1 MSKQLV
7 NLIGAAATVAIL
19 ALGVVAIALPLVSSA
34 GATWSSADE
43 VAAQNRTQQA
53 LLDTLTAQSKD
64 MTSLDAAVA
73 ELRAEITPAAYL
85 EDSILLAVE
94 AAASH
99 GGDVT
104 SVTVGTIEPFAPR
117 TTVGEAPAPPTESA
131 EEVPADGG
139 EPGDT
144 GELTETEETG
154 EAAEVPDG
162 AGASGAPSAES
173 ASGPQQIEVTIVID
187 AADVAAV
194 TRILDDL
201 RAGPRLV
208 AVTQAGVTSD
218 ETGSKLTVTLLLFV
232 SP

>member
-1 MSKQLV
+1 MTKQLV

-19 ALGVVAIALPLVSSA
+19 AFGIVAIALPLVSSA

-43 VAAQNRTQQA
+43 VAAQNRTEQD
-53 LLDTLTAQSKD
+53 LLDTLTTQSKD

-85 EDSILLAVE
+85 EDSILLAAD

-99 GGDVT
+99 GGEVT

-117 TTVGEAPAPPTESA
+117 TTVGDAPAPSTESA
-131 EEVPADGG
+131 EEVPADG

-144 GELTETEETG
+144 GAATETEETG
-154 EAAEVPDG
+154 EAAGVPDAPG
-162 AGASGAPSAES
+162 TSGAPSTES
-173 ASGPQQIEVTIVID
+173 TSGPQQIEVTIVID
-187 AADVAAV
+187 AADVAAA

-218 ETGSKLTVTLLLFV
+218 ETGSKLTVTMLLFA